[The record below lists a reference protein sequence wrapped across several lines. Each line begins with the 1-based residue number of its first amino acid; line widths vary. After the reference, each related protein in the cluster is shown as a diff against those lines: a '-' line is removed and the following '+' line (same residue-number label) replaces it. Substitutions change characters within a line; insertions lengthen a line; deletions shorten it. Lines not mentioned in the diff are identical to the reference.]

1 MDRANRP
8 ISAYLDNNDYSY
20 LTDPRREADFGVVR
34 EQLESLARQ
43 GTVQF
48 FYSGSMLSE
57 ISPVRESDL
66 LLAKK
71 RGDLLSRL
79 CGHQAMISFDRIFA
93 GELDQ
98 LHGANIDPRLAWSL
112 QGDWFPDVNEIMP
125 SRVEKGDLL
134 KGALENAISEKA
146 TNRKARRAVRSMAI
160 GKRGIRRGVLPP
172 FEAVEPPTE
181 TLPIRPEHYVVVGE
195 YLAGRAT
202 RQQADEALKAS
213 LRDPAWIVLYLT
225 SKGVSPTR
233 LSEVI
238 RKPAEI
244 AIGKMVDSL
253 DRVVDQLT
261 QIQKANPS
269 FEVPDEFWQ
278 RTWSEQIRTIAYR
291 LDDKARPLSATH
303 DAKTISK
310 RCPGLRCFF
319 GIAFELMRRRIL
331 GGKRQLVRNDFQ
343 DAIHAIYAPYVDV
356 FRADGTTASM
366 LRTHT
371 KHYGTLV
378 VDRLKHLPDALER
391 ASREIRRS

>member
-1 MDRANRP
+1 MNKVSRP
-8 ISAYLDNNDYSY
+8 ISVYLDSNDYSY
-20 LTDPRREADFGVVR
+20 LTDPRRETDFSDLR
-34 EQLESLARQ
+34 EHLESLARQ
-43 GTVQF
+43 GTAQF

-57 ISPVRESDL
+57 ISPVRESDV
-66 LLAKK
+66 LLAKN

-79 CGHQAMISFDRIFA
+79 CGQQAMISFDRVFA

-98 LHGANIDPRLAWSL
+98 LHGANTAPRLAWNL
-112 QGDWFPDVNEIMP
+112 QGDWFPDVNELMP
-125 SRVEKGDLL
+125 SRVEKDDML
-134 KGALENAISEKA
+134 KIALESSISERA
-146 TNRKARRAVRSMAI
+146 TNRKIRRTARSMAI
-160 GKRGIRRGVLPP
+160 GKRGIRPGVLPS
-172 FEAVEPPTE
+172 FEAVEPQRGS
-181 TLPIRPEHYVVVGE
+181 LPIRPEHYVIVGE

-225 SKGVSPTR
+225 AKDVSQTK

-244 AIGKMVDSL
+244 AISKMADSL
-253 DRVVDQLT
+253 DRIIDQLASV
-261 QIQKANPS
+261 QKTNPS

-278 RTWSEQIRTIAYR
+278 RAWSEQIRRIAHR
-291 LDDKARPLSATH
+291 LDNKARPLSATH

-310 RCPGLRCFF
+310 RCPGLTCFF
-319 GIAFELMRRRIL
+319 GVAFELMRRRIL

-343 DAIHAIYAPYVDV
+343 DAIHAVYAPYVDV

-366 LRTHT
+366 LRSHT

-378 VDRLKHLPDALER
+378 VDRLKHLPDAIEQ
-391 ASREIRRS
+391 ASRKLRRS